1 MRPVRGAPKW
11 EWDAW
16 IDSWEPITEPPRS
29 YPTPKTFYDAL
40 SEMEE
45 RRPITRYL
53 SGAGSV
59 GVEADPDA
67 PSMFPDAI
75 RGEE

>member
-59 GVEADPDA
+59 GVEAGETTV
-67 PSMFPDAI
+67 PSWPVIQEAD
-75 RGEE
+75 

>member
-1 MRPVRGAPKW
+1 MRPVRGAPMW

-59 GVEADPDA
+59 GVEAGETTV
-67 PSMFPDAI
+67 PSWPVIQEAD
-75 RGEE
+75 